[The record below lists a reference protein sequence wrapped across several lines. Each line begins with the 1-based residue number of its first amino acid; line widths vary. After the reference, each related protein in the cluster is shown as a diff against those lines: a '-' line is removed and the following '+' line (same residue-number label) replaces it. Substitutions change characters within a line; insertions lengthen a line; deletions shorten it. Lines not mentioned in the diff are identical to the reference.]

1 MEKHV
6 EYQTTGVCA
15 KEIHFDLVDGIVQ
28 NVKFIRGCRGN
39 TQGVAALANGM
50 EATEVVKRLKGI
62 PCREDGNSCPNQL
75 AIAIEKAMAE

>member
-6 EYQTTGVCA
+6 EYKTTGVCA
-15 KEIHFDLVDGIVQ
+15 QQINFDLVDGVVK

-39 TQGVAALANGM
+39 TQGVAALADGM
-50 EATEVVKRLKGI
+50 AAEDVIKRLKGI

-75 AIAIEKAMAE
+75 AIAIEKALAE